1 MVGIGMAIISTAGPT
16 IMNGIVGVVNGRKDE
31 KRAREKRRNLENTLQ
46 GLEAKRQAFV
56 NPYESVTDLSG
67 NLSNA
72 YANLGVATQAA
83 EIQIEQTDMA
93 LANTLDTIRAT
104 GGGAGG
110 ATALAQAA
118 LASKKGVAASIEGQE
133 AANDKLRA
141 QGEQV
146 LQQQKMREA
155 IRIQSAETAGDMF
168 VFEKTEQRQLQELDR
183 AQAMLDEQRAREMQG
198 KIDKRGAFSSMM
210 SGISKSAG
218 SLSAAAISSGAL
230 GSGGGD
236 AGGGGDSGGGGG
248 GGGYG
253 GGDAVP
259 ASATGSTPLF
269 A

>member
-141 QGEQV
+141 QGEQQ
-146 LQQQKMREA
+146 LQQQRMQEG
-155 IRIQSAETAGDMF
+155 IRIQNAGVSGDI
-168 VFEKTEQRQLQELDR
+168 FEFNKLEADLDR
-183 AQAMLDEQRAREMQG
+183 SQAMVDEQRAREMQG
-198 KIDKRGAFSSMM
+198 KIDERAAFSSMM
-210 SGISKSAG
+210 SGISKSSG
-218 SLSAAAISSGAL
+218 SLFAAAISNGGL
-230 GSGGGD
+230 G
-236 AGGGGDSGGGGG
+236 SGGGGG
-248 GGGYG
+248 GDDDGGGDDYG

-259 ASATGSTPLF
+259 ASITGSTPLF

>member
-1 MVGIGMAIISTAGPT
+1 MEPMTMALLATAGPT
-16 IMNGIVGVVNGRKDE
+16 VVNGIVGAFSGHKDQ
-31 KRAREKRRNLENTLQ
+31 KKAREERKNLEDSLKA
-46 GLEAKRQAFV
+46 LERKRQDII
-56 NPYESVTDLSG
+56 NPYENVTDLSG

-83 EIQIEQTDMA
+83 EIQIEQTDIA

-141 QGEQV
+141 QGEQA
-146 LQQQKMREA
+146 LQRQKMQEA

-218 SLSAAAISSGAL
+218 SLSAAAISSGGL
-230 GSGGGD
+230 GSGGG
-236 AGGGGDSGGGGG
+236 SN
-248 GGGYG
+248 
-253 GGDAVP
+253 
-259 ASATGSTPLF
+259 GS
-269 A
+269 

>member
-1 MVGIGMAIISTAGPT
+1 MEPMTMALLATAGPT
-16 IMNGIVGVVNGRKDE
+16 VVNGIVGAFNGHKDE
-31 KRAREKRRNLENTLQ
+31 KKAREERKNLEDS
-46 GLEAKRQAFV
+46 LEALERKRQDII
-56 NPYESVTDLSG
+56 NPYENVTDLSG

-83 EIQIEQTDMA
+83 EIQIEQTDIA

-133 AANDKLRA
+133 VANDKLRA
-141 QGEQV
+141 QGEQA
-146 LQQQKMREA
+146 LQRQKMQEA

-198 KIDKRGAFSSMM
+198 NIDKRGAFSSTM
-210 SGISKSAG
+210 SGLSKSAG
-218 SLSAAAISSGAL
+218 SLSAAAISGGL
-230 GSGGGD
+230 FGGSTGGDDGGGD
-236 AGGGGDSGGGGG
+236 GGGDGGE
-248 GGGYG
+248 
-253 GGDAVP
+253 
-259 ASATGSTPLF
+259 
-269 A
+269 